1 VCDSDAGSTLSAKIE
16 EPPETGF
23 RRDLVLRGL
32 IVAMVQATDPRTRN
46 NTTPNC

>member
-1 VCDSDAGSTLSAKIE
+1 MRIRRRVDTFREIE

-32 IVAMVQATDPRTRN
+32 IVAMVQATAPRTRN